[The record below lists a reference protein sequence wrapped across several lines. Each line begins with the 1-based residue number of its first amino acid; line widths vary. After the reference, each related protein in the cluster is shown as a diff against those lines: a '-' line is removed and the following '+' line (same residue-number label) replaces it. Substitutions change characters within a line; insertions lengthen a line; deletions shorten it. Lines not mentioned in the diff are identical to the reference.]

1 MPLELDDLTNVVFRK
16 PAIGKRGYKE
26 REVDDFLARIAAT
39 FRAHQGAGSTGVEQV
54 TPVDIHH
61 VTFGRASF
69 VDRGYNESDV
79 DAFLDLVETELIKV
93 CEASSQDSADEAA
106 PEEAILPPVP
116 ESGLLGPEEVRSTE
130 FGKPPLGKRGYDA
143 DEVDGF
149 LERVEATLRGLD
161 DLSAS
166 QVARVAFGKAP
177 RGGRVYN
184 EAEVDI
190 LLDRAEETLQWRE
203 KNLLHQAYPAL
214 RSKAS

>member
-26 REVDDFLARIAAT
+26 SEVDDFLTQIAAT
-39 FRAHQGAGSTGVEQV
+39 FRAHLETGSGGVDQI

-79 DAFLDLVETELIKV
+79 DAFLDLVEAELIKL
-93 CEASSQDSADEAA
+93 CEASSEDGLAESPAA
-106 PEEAILPPVP
+106 NLPPVP
-116 ESGLLGPEEVRSTE
+116 EAGLLGPDEVRNTE
-130 FGKPPLGKRGYDA
+130 FGRPPTGKRGYDA

-149 LERVEATLRGLD
+149 LERVEATLRGHD
-161 DLSAS
+161 DLSS
-166 QVARVAFGKAP
+166 TQVARVTFGKAP

-184 EAEVDI
+184 EAEVDYM
-190 LLDRAEETLQWRE
+190 LDRAEETLQWRE